1 MVDCRFKRNK
11 KKCKIIKKK
20 VKKVKKIKKKV
31 KKKYG
36 QRQKQSQTI
45 NIFLHKKT
53 GKKKQKRN
61 VKKQYPR
68 LPKVNAAAA
77 SVPLI
82 INNYPEKTQD
92 SYIAA
97 RHREEMNKQRNIT
110 IETME
115 MNKILYGKNIANTK
129 NMELIQETITKL
141 PELIKEKEKR
151 AKEAGKEAG
160 IQAGI
165 QAGIEQEKL
174 RLKKS
179 RSEAGKKGQQT
190 KIKNLLKKEVFLSW
204 RNYSQAK
211 NQ

>member
-151 AKEAGKEAG
+151 AKEAG
-160 IQAGI
+160 IQAGK
-165 QAGIEQEKL
+165 QAGIAQEKASATE
-174 RLKKS
+174 R
-179 RSEAGKKGQQT
+179 RSVAAKKGSIKGLQT
-190 KIKNLLKKEVFLSW
+190 RQKNLLKKEEAAAAK
-204 RNYSQAK
+204 AK

>member
-97 RHREEMNKQRNIT
+97 RHLEEINKQRNIN

-151 AKEAGKEAG
+151 AKEAG
-160 IQAGI
+160 IQAGK
-165 QAGIEQEKL
+165 QAGIAQEKASATE
-174 RLKKS
+174 R
-179 RSEAGKKGQQT
+179 RSVAAKKGQQT